1 MSISNKRILYL
12 GTPDIS
18 ALVLEGLIT
27 AGYQIVG
34 VVAQPDQPLGRK
46 KIIEP
51 VPTKKV
57 ALKYNIPVFQPQKI
71 RNDYEFVKELQI
83 DLIICFSYG
92 QIIPQGLLDIPPL
105 GSINL
110 HGSLLPKYR
119 GASPIQA
126 ALINRDK
133 ETGITLMEMIDKMDA
148 GKMYAKEVVPI
159 LANDNY
165 TSLSKKM
172 GEAALRLILRSLPL
186 YLENKLPG
194 VKQDEEL
201 VTFTRLLKAEDEHLN
216 LELSKEEIVGWILA
230 LSDEPGAY
238 LIFNNEKLKIYD
250 AKIVSE
256 EVLGDV
262 GEIVKANKNGVYLQ
276 CKNGLVSLTKL
287 QKPGKKVLGYRDFL
301 NGERNLLNARLV

>member
-119 GASPIQA
+119 GASPMQA

>member
-18 ALVLEGLIT
+18 AHVLEGLIT

-119 GASPIQA
+119 GASPMQA

-287 QKPGKKVLGYRDFL
+287 QKPGKKVLAYRDFL

>member
-18 ALVLEGLIT
+18 AHVLEGLIT

-119 GASPIQA
+119 GASPMQA

-250 AKIVSE
+250 AKIVNE

-287 QKPGKKVLGYRDFL
+287 QKPGKKVLEIGRASCR
-301 NGERNLLNARLV
+301 ERV

>member
-18 ALVLEGLIT
+18 AHVLEGLIT

-119 GASPIQA
+119 GASPMQA

>member
-18 ALVLEGLIT
+18 AHVLEGLIT

-119 GASPIQA
+119 GASPMQA

-256 EVLGDV
+256 EVLGEV
-262 GEIVKANKNGVYLQ
+262 GEIVKADKNGVYLQ

>member
-18 ALVLEGLIT
+18 AHVLEGLIT

-119 GASPIQA
+119 GASPMQA

-238 LIFNNEKLKIYD
+238 LIYNNEKLKIYD

>member
-18 ALVLEGLIT
+18 AHVLEGLIT

-71 RNDYEFVKELQI
+71 RNDYEFVKKLQI

-119 GASPIQA
+119 GASPMQA

-262 GEIVKANKNGVYLQ
+262 GEIVKANKNGIYLQ

>member
-71 RNDYEFVKELQI
+71 RNDYEFVKELQT

-172 GEAALRLILRSLPL
+172 GEAASRLILRSLPL
-186 YLENKLPG
+186 YLENNLPG

-238 LIFNNEKLKIYD
+238 LIYNNEKLKIYD

>member
-18 ALVLEGLIT
+18 AHVLEGLIT

-110 HGSLLPKYR
+110 QIGR
-119 GASPIQA
+119 ASC
-126 ALINRDK
+126 R
-133 ETGITLMEMIDKMDA
+133 
-148 GKMYAKEVVPI
+148 
-159 LANDNY
+159 
-165 TSLSKKM
+165 
-172 GEAALRLILRSLPL
+172 
-186 YLENKLPG
+186 
-194 VKQDEEL
+194 
-201 VTFTRLLKAEDEHLN
+201 
-216 LELSKEEIVGWILA
+216 
-230 LSDEPGAY
+230 
-238 LIFNNEKLKIYD
+238 
-250 AKIVSE
+250 
-256 EVLGDV
+256 
-262 GEIVKANKNGVYLQ
+262 
-276 CKNGLVSLTKL
+276 
-287 QKPGKKVLGYRDFL
+287 
-301 NGERNLLNARLV
+301 ERV